1 MQDKKLVCELIEA
14 ANALVISIRA
24 NAIAGAV
31 ASSCGGAIYLY
42 LYVRQFLLVLRAKS

>member
-31 ASSCGGAIYLY
+31 ASSCGRAIYLY
-42 LYVRQFLLVLRAKS
+42 VRLFLLVLRAKS

>member
-1 MQDKKLVCELIEA
+1 MQDNKVVCELIEA

-24 NAIAGAV
+24 NTIADAV

>member
-1 MQDKKLVCELIEA
+1 MQDNKVVCELIEA

-24 NAIAGAV
+24 NTIADAV

-42 LYVRQFLLVLRAKS
+42 VRLFLLVLRAKS